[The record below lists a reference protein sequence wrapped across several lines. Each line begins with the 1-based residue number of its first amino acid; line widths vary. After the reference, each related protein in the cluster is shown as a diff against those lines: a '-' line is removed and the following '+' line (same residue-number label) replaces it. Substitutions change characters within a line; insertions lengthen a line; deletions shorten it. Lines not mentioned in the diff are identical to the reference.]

1 MESPFFRVV
10 SDVNISAQNA
20 RQFVGDVYLS
30 IVETIRGVLKKVVDS
45 SQGLKMFGW
54 NEDLWTCP
62 SNGKK
67 ILGVECTGVTHYSSA
82 NQRFWRPGFGAGRRQ
97 RRGYSTQPRDLRL
110 V

>member
-30 IVETIRGVLKKVVDS
+30 IVETIRRVLKKVVDS
-45 SQGLKMFGW
+45 SQGLKMFWW

-67 ILGVECTGVTHYSSA
+67 FWGSSVLG
-82 NQRFWRPGFGAGRRQ
+82 
-97 RRGYSTQPRDLRL
+97 
-110 V
+110 